1 MQTTELNESGQL
13 FKDSLKNMR
22 KFVDMIGENKLAPFT
37 QVTAPFVAA
46 KQVLDSDQTKAII
59 KNINDIGNLSDE
71 TQDRIE
77 EMRDSIDEVKKL
89 MDDKNYYSQFFKG
102 NNDSYAK
109 ALKRTFEDGLVHI
122 KGKGDVSFK
131 EWWNDGS
138 EELEESIKNGIKDI
152 ADELN
157 PFKALSTAKW
167 TVALIMYKRVINEKY
182 KNYHKIIE
190 NQKEKYFK
198 GFKLGKNGE
207 NKEVEDLK
215 KSLAI
220 DEKHYPSPGWLNVDK
235 KLTFKEY
242 LQVAG
247 DLFGYLFFEGYS
259 YSEDENELAQYF
271 ELNSMLLRSRDENA
285 EKLYNKTREGH
296 QEFQTK
302 YDEEKN
308 NVKSE
313 LAKDVG
319 QFEIYR
325 KNGDSSTP
333 QQEGTEFEKLIVSG
347 PDFIPN
353 HYDAAFY
360 WDNSS
365 KKLEISQLASITTN
379 PREKIFLTPNGL
391 AVRMTRINIP
401 QLKNKA
407 FEINCITHGIK
418 KLSSMHD
425 VSRKATFT
433 FRLDSSLAWLNFFGN
448 MIGEKNFYEGKISD
462 KETFVHLFANSF
474 SSGDLNNNHL
484 CLAVKLRNLSTPVNG
499 QEKYYRVIVFRDVKF
514 TGTDNLKYSSEG
526 GLSEMS
532 IEFIYKNS
540 RIYKTGED
548 TDDGRFY
555 KGGYSGRHEILG
567 SLWKKA

>member
-1 MQTTELNESGQL
+1 MQTELDKGGQL

-37 QVTAPFVAA
+37 PATAPFVAA
-46 KQVLDSDQTKAII
+46 KQVLDSDQTKTII
-59 KNINDIGNLSDE
+59 KHINDVGNLSDE
-71 TQDRIE
+71 MQDR
-77 EMRDSIDEVKKL
+77 IDEVKELK
-89 MDDKNYYSQFFKG
+89 KNKNLFSQVFKG

-109 ALKRTFEDGLVHI
+109 AWKRTFEDGLVHI
-122 KGKGDVSFK
+122 KGKGDVTLK

-138 EELEESIKNGIKDI
+138 EELEESIKNGVKDI
-152 ADELN
+152 LDELN

-182 KNYHKIIE
+182 RNYHAIIA

-198 GFKLGKNGE
+198 GFKLGDDGE

-220 DEKHYPSPGWLNVDK
+220 DEKHYPAPGWLNVDK

-247 DLFGYLFFEGYS
+247 DLYGYLFFEEYDLEGVN
-259 YSEDENELAQYF
+259 DIAQYF

-285 EKLYNKTREGH
+285 EKVYNKIREGH

-302 YDEEKN
+302 YNEEKN

-313 LAKDVG
+313 MAKDVG

-325 KNGDSSTP
+325 KNGNSSTP

-365 KKLEISQLASITTN
+365 EKLEISQLASITTN

-391 AVRMTRINIP
+391 AVRMTRISVP

-407 FEINCITHGIK
+407 FDINCITHGIK

-425 VSRKATFT
+425 ISRKATFT
-433 FRLDSSLAWLNFFGN
+433 FRLDSSLAWLNFFGS

-514 TGTDNLKYSSEG
+514 TGTDNLKYSSDG
-526 GLSEMS
+526 GISEMS

>member
-37 QVTAPFVAA
+37 PATAPFVAA
-46 KQVLDSDQTKAII
+46 KQVLDSDQTKTII
-59 KNINDIGNLSDE
+59 KNINDVGSLSDGM
-71 TQDRIE
+71 QDR
-77 EMRDSIDEVKKL
+77 IDEVKEL
-89 MDDKNYYSQFFKG
+89 KNNKNLFSQVFKG

-109 ALKRTFEDGLVHI
+109 AWKRTFEDGLVHI
-122 KGKGDVSFK
+122 KGKGDVTIK

-138 EELEESIKNGIKDI
+138 EELEESIKNDAKDI
-152 ADELN
+152 LDELN

-182 KNYHKIIE
+182 RNYHKIIA

-198 GFKLGKNGE
+198 GFKLGDNGE
-207 NKEVEDLK
+207 NKEVEELK

-220 DEKHYPSPGWLNVDK
+220 DEKRYPAPTWLNVDK

-242 LQVAG
+242 LQAAG
-247 DLFGYLFFEGYS
+247 DLYGYLFFEEYDIEGVN
-259 YSEDENELAQYF
+259 DIAQYF

-285 EKLYNKTREGH
+285 EKVYNKTREGH

-365 KKLEISQLASITTN
+365 EKLEILQLASITTN

-391 AVRMTRINIP
+391 AVRMTRINVP

-425 VSRKATFT
+425 ISRKATFT
-433 FRLDSSLAWLNFFGN
+433 FRLDSSLAWLNFFGS

-514 TGTDNLKYSSEG
+514 TGTDNLKYSSDG

-548 TDDGRFY
+548 TNDGRFY
-555 KGGYSGRHEILG
+555 KGGYSGKHEILG